1 MKIIFLDI
9 DGVMN
14 SELYYKS
21 VNTKKKN
28 WSRFD
33 PKAVEMITRLIEE
46 FNARIVISSLWR
58 FAMKKELAQ
67 ELKASGLINFL
78 HKDWQ
83 TPVLQPGHRGK
94 EIKMWLDKHPDIV
107 QYVILDD
114 DSDILE
120 EHLARFVKTEIHD
133 GMQETH
139 YYMAREILE
148 DETLL

>member
-33 PKAVEMITRLIEE
+33 PKAVEMITRLVEE

-67 ELKASGLINFL
+67 ELKVSGLIKFL

-83 TPVLQPGHRGK
+83 TPILQPGHRGK
-94 EIKMWLDKHPDIV
+94 EIKMWLDQHPDILE
-107 QYVILDD
+107 YLILDD

-133 GMQETH
+133 GIQEEH

-148 DETLL
+148 VETRS

>member
-9 DGVMN
+9 DGVIN

-33 PKAVEMITRLIEE
+33 PKAVEMIKRLVEE

-78 HKDWQ
+78 DKDWQ
-83 TPVLQPGHRGK
+83 TPVLQLGHRGK
-94 EIKMWLDKHPDIV
+94 EIKLWLDQHPDIV
-107 QYVILDD
+107 EYVIIDD

-120 EHLARFVKTEIHD
+120 EHLTRFVKTEIHD
-133 GMQETH
+133 GMQEEH